1 MQPQLLPVALA
12 KVDQLVERL
21 RFNQTHGQT
30 PQQLLLQPRLMTAG
44 LTQAHLH
51 LTTHLFKD

>member
-12 KVDQLVERL
+12 KVDQPVEPL

-30 PQQLLLQPRLMTAG
+30 PLQPLLQTRPMMAG
-44 LTQAHLH
+44 LTQVHLH
-51 LTTHLFKD
+51 LMTHLFKD